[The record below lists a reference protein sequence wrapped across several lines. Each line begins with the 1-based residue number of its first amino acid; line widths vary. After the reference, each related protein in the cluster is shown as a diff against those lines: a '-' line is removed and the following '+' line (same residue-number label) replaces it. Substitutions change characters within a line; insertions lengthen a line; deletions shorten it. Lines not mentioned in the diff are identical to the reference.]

1 MKLLAIDTVTEACSV
16 ALLYKDEIRESYEVT
31 PRGHSRRVL
40 PMVEEL
46 LSQADLKPVQLDA
59 LVMDRGPGSF
69 TGVRIGVSVVQ
80 GLAFALDL
88 PVISISSLAAL
99 AQAQAAY
106 RKQGSEQ
113 VLAVIDARMGEVYW
127 GYYQLNNGRMCLL
140 AEEAVSPVAS
150 IIQQPGEWLAVGSG
164 CQPYSDELSRLA
176 GVSCQAYSGA
186 LEDDCY
192 PRASALLEL
201 ARFDWADKKL
211 LSAEM
216 AQPVYLRD
224 KVAKKPGE

>member
-16 ALLYKDEIRESYEVT
+16 ALLYNDQIRESYEVT

-40 PMVEEL
+40 PMVEDL
-46 LSQADLKPVQLDA
+46 LSQADLKPAQLDA

-99 AQAQAAY
+99 AQAAY
-106 RKQGSEQ
+106 QKQGSEQ

-127 GYYQLNNGRMCLL
+127 GYYRLNNGRMCLL

-164 CQPYSDELSRLA
+164 CQTYPDELSVLA
-176 GVSCQAYSGA
+176 GVTCFAYSGA
-186 LEDDCY
+186 VDDDCY

-211 LSAEM
+211 LSAEQ

-224 KVAKKPGE
+224 KVAKKPKP

>member
-16 ALLYKDEIRESYEVT
+16 ALMHDDEIRECYEVT
-31 PRGHSRRVL
+31 PRGHSQRVL

-46 LSQADLKPVQLDA
+46 LSQAGLKPAQLDA
-59 LVMDRGPGSF
+59 VVMDRGPGSF

-99 AQAQAAY
+99 AQAAY
-106 RKQGSEQ
+106 REQGREQ

-127 GYYQLNNGRMCLL
+127 GYYQLNQGRMCLL
-140 AEEAVSPVAS
+140 AEEAVSQVAM
-150 IIQQPGEWLAVGSG
+150 INQQAGEWLAVGSG
-164 CQPYSDELSRLA
+164 CQTYPDELAQLA
-176 GVSCQAYSGA
+176 GVRCLLYSGSVD
-186 LEDDCY
+186 DDCY

-201 ARFDWADKKL
+201 ARFDWAEKKL
-211 LSAEM
+211 LSAEL

-224 KVAKKPGE
+224 KVAKKPGR

>member
-16 ALLYKDEIRESYEVT
+16 ALMYDDEIRECYEVT
-31 PRGHSRRVL
+31 PRGHSQRVL

-46 LSQADLKPVQLDA
+46 LSQAGLKPAQLDA

-99 AQAQAAY
+99 AQAAY
-106 RKQGSEQ
+106 REQDSEQ
-113 VLAVIDARMGEVYW
+113 VLAVMDARMGEVYW
-127 GYYQLNNGRMCLL
+127 GYYQLNQGRMCLL
-140 AEEAVSPVAS
+140 ADEAVSAVAE
-150 IIQQPGEWLAVGSG
+150 IKRQPGQWRAAGSG
-164 CQPYSDELSRLA
+164 CQTYLGELSARA
-176 GVSCQAYSGA
+176 GVRCLTYRGSVD
-186 LEDDCY
+186 DDCY

-211 LSAEM
+211 LSAEL

-224 KVAKKPGE
+224 KVAKKPKQR